1 MKMNIVLRYCGNKTE
16 AETLHEAF
24 GPWFFWGSTNEILRE
39 EWDGTKEDETPVW
52 HRKLGSNRGQRVFYN
67 NKWIEKVEDW
77 HGICITSIVKLF
89 IVSFAQILYQQYQI
103 SASDC
108 RHSQP
113 YKKCTAPCRTLKP
126 QRTLTW
132 PNFICYLTF
141 YVSVIVFGPG
151 KSAAS
156 AGELKTLWYLGM
168 PLGPRQW
175 RYQLQETRI
184 QDPAMKRME
193 TIANLLSSRLHCS
206 LKSTR

>member
-16 AETLHEAF
+16 AETLHEAI

-141 YVSVIVFGPG
+141 MSVS
-151 KSAAS
+151 
-156 AGELKTLWYLGM
+156 LYLGQERAR
-168 PLGPRQW
+168 PRPVSSKHYDILGCLSGRASGGISFRKQGF
-175 RYQLQETRI
+175 RI
-184 QDPAMKRME
+184 QQWSEWKP
-193 TIANLLSSRLHCS
+193 
-206 LKSTR
+206 